1 MTLPNCFDTGT
12 AGLKPVTFR
21 YENEQLKEE
30 LQATAT
36 RQQNQIE
43 TLAAGLQKVNARLQ
57 LSKSAPQSVLNN

>member
-1 MTLPNCFDTGT
+1 
-12 AGLKPVTFR
+12 VTFR

-30 LQATAT
+30 LQAKAT

>member
-1 MTLPNCFDTGT
+1 MNQASETLF
-12 AGLKPVTFR
+12 ALKPVTFR